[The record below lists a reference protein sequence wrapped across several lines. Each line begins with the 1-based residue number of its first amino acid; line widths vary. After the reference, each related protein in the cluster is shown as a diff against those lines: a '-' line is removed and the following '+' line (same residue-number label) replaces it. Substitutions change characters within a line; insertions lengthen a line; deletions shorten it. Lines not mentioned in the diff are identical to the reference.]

1 MKAFYRQEGQDDE
14 VTPGQRGLPVARSL
28 SFRDGRDLL
37 GRWPHLCWPG
47 NSRLTSLE
55 IPFLGEAETVM
66 KLSTESWF
74 DDRWWQVTPFWMG
87 CLPCRRHKRCE
98 FDPWVR
104 GGNSNS
110 LQYSCLEKK
119 FCGQRSLVGY
129 RPWVCKELDTT
140 EQVTLC
146 WTCFSFL
153 IGQGLR
159 LAEVNQPSD
168 LQRKIKERM
177 LHSLINF
184 PLKVKYT
191 EDCGPQYKTSGN
203 QCYLS
208 LFFKCHSTWNT
219 VLPGKNGSRS
229 SVFIAPTALAK
240 YLRTHFKNA

>member
-87 CLPCRRHKRCE
+87 CLPCRRHKRCG

-140 EQVTLC
+140 EQVTLF
-146 WTCFSFL
+146 WTCCLFFNRSGAAAGRSQSAFWSAAKNQGTCASLLSTFL
-153 IGQGLR
+153 LR
-159 LAEVNQPSD
+159 LNT
-168 LQRKIKERM
+168 LKIVGHNIKLLE
-177 LHSLINF
+177 IN
-184 PLKVKYT
+184 VI
-191 EDCGPQYKTSGN
+191 
-203 QCYLS
+203 YLYS
-208 LFFKCHSTWNT
+208 SSAI
-219 VLPGKNGSRS
+219 LPGTQYFQVKNGSRS
-229 SVFIAPTALAK
+229 SFFIAST
-240 YLRTHFKNA
+240 YSFG